1 MEENNTPTPR
11 PGVAPV
17 NPVRRPMDDFSATP
31 RPVSIPV
38 SSPPKPDVATSTGS
52 APTFTST
59 SSLDTPAATESVPT
73 PIVIGNAS
81 AAKVE
86 EKGTDPSEL
95 IPGLNTKPDTDS
107 FKDTPVSLT
116 DTSEDK
122 APVVAE
128 TKPDVEQKPTAGVVT
143 SPQYKQPS
151 KKGKGVAILV
161 AVILAIGL
169 IAGAGYAY
177 LQNTKEVAPPVDT
190 KPTVTTPAKD
200 PATADDIDT
209 LNTDINNTMTKV
221 DDTKD
226 YQANDLSDTTLGLQ

>member
-1 MEENNTPTPR
+1 MEDNTAPTPR
-11 PGVAPV
+11 PSVTPV
-17 NPVRRPMDDFSATP
+17 NPARRPMDDFSATP

-38 SSPPKPDVATSTGS
+38 SSPPKPDAVTDTSST
-52 APTFTST
+52 PTFTST
-59 SSLDTPAATESVPT
+59 SSLDTPGVTESTPT
-73 PIVIGNAS
+73 PIVIGDAS
-81 AAKVE
+81 APKVE

-122 APVVAE
+122 APAITE
-128 TKPDVEQKPTAGVVT
+128 TKPDTEQKPTAGVVT

-151 KKGKGVAILV
+151 KKGKGVAILI

-177 LQNTKEVAPPVDT
+177 LQNTKEVAPPAD
-190 KPTVTTPAKD
+190 PTPVVTTPAKD

-221 DDTKD
+221 DDAKD